1 MEIQQDKVIT
11 IKLTMHEQQ
20 LITLALEQYVNSEP
34 LGIPGMS
41 AEGRRIV
48 EKTHREMEQ
57 LFRKF
62 REW

>member
-1 MEIQQDKVIT
+1 MEITQDKVIT
-11 IKLTMHEQQ
+11 VRLTMHEQQ

-34 LGIPGMS
+34 LGIPDMS
-41 AEGRRIV
+41 VEGKRLV